1 VVDVENGSLLFKRE
15 VPINDNIKV
24 IIPTVGEILEDEA
37 SYETMTLIFTAAP
50 IDFMVQLDDMGID
63 FTEINDW
70 ELFVLFFNGLKTMDT
85 SLLLGDLDL
94 TRFEL
99 YVNNENGDLVLLDEE
114 NDIKIDR
121 LVYEEIGKVLRE
133 INGLKKNNKKPGNEE
148 AKRYM
153 LERARVKQRRNMRK
167 KRVSQLEKLI
177 VALVNT
183 EQFKYNFETV
193 KDISIYQFNKSFEQ
207 VVKKI
212 DFDNLMYGVYT
223 GSVDIKEIS
232 QDRLTWI
239 S

>member
-1 VVDVENGSLLFKRE
+1 MENGSLLFKRE

-24 IIPTVGEILEDEA
+24 VIPTVGEILEDEA

-193 KDISIYQFNKSFEQ
+193 KDISICQFNKSFEQ
-207 VVKKI
+207 VVKKV

>member
-1 VVDVENGSLLFKRE
+1 MENGSLLFKRE

>member
-1 VVDVENGSLLFKRE
+1 MENGSLLFKRE

-24 IIPTVGEILEDEA
+24 VIPTVGEILEDEA

-183 EQFKYNFETV
+183 EQFKYDFETV
-193 KDISIYQFNKSFEQ
+193 KGVSIYQFNKSFEQ
-207 VVKKI
+207 VVKKV